1 MDFVILFIKPL
12 PKLLSIVFA
21 PTSLLSL
28 TPHKAADSDII
39 FQEALY
45 SFRKK
50 KGTIGAMMLKLD
62 LDKAFDRLEWSFIDS
77 SLLHMNFPQPL
88 IKLIMDCGTTSSI
101 SILVNGTHTPFFQPS
116 RGIRQEDPL
125 FPDLFII
132 CMESLSRSI

>member
-1 MDFVILFIKPL
+1 
-12 PKLLSIVFA
+12 
-21 PTSLLSL
+21 
-28 TPHKAADSDII
+28 
-39 FQEALY
+39 
-45 SFRKK
+45 
-50 KGTIGAMMLKLD
+50 MLKLD

-101 SILVNGTHTPFFQPS
+101 SILVNGTPTPFFQPS